1 MAIWFDQSLKF
12 FFYIKSIHKSKI
24 DSCYKYLKEK
34 WSESEHESSVLSVQI
49 KKWCKNWK
57 EKYYLFILIYKLK
70 DVYIF

>member
-1 MAIWFDQSLKF
+1 MIVVIAN
-12 FFYIKSIHKSKI
+12 
-24 DSCYKYLKEK
+24 YKYLEEK
-34 WSESEHESSVLSVQI
+34 RSESEHESSVLSVQI